1 MQKLQICFVAFN
13 LIFEV
18 ERSRLSEILLQ
29 NCLYFWMQIF
39 WILVFDW
46 VLENLLVNTDEG
58 RFFDAVL
65 HGLKLK
71 FNTLER
77 KWVLGMKEIL
87 FQYFFV
93 NFGQGWCHYV
103 IDEFNV
109 VVNTDNAVW
118 FENRVDDR
126 G

>member
-1 MQKLQICFVAFN
+1 MQKLQICSVALN

-18 ERSRLSEILLQ
+18 KRSRLSEVLLQ
-29 NCLYFWMQIF
+29 NCFDFWLQIF
-39 WILVFDW
+39 LILVLDW
-46 VLENLLVNTDEG
+46 VLENLLVNADEG

-71 FNTLER
+71 FNILEH

-93 NFGQGWCHYV
+93 NFVQGWCH
-103 IDEFNV
+103 
-109 VVNTDNAVW
+109 
-118 FENRVDDR
+118 
-126 G
+126 